1 MLNFNPTYCL
11 QWDYCIKDYSVN
23 TKLPF
28 WFKDSFSFLV
38 LNWTSHNCSKHVENP
53 FKAPNSQHDSYL
65 TTPPNI
71 KIVNTFKIK
80 QSPQSDHS
88 RPKEPPAQNW
98 WALVLPGAVSQKVVN
113 LVVSP
118 KELPPI
124 VVPIWDTRFKV
135 EDNITKDYWWWFCL
149 EA

>member
-88 RPKEPPAQNW
+88 RPKEPPAQNC
-98 WALVLPGAVSQKVVN
+98 WALVLPVVVSHEVEN

-118 KELPPI
+118 KELPQLLCQSEIPDSKLKTISQRI
-124 VVPIWDTRFKV
+124 VDDGF
-135 EDNITKDYWWWFCL
+135 
-149 EA
+149 A